1 MKKGKRIK
9 QVSRAVDPSFFA
21 VLSIAVALAAVLLL
35 LLTGRSKAFALEI
48 PSGYGLSIDQ
58 LCAEGSGITLQGGQ
72 TYLVAGPEGF
82 VTLARVSQTD
92 SLDGYTFNIAT
103 RREIELSVTYDE
115 NQKVVLSKSFFG
127 IGNAQHP
134 FRGTISMLGATDDT
148 ALKMTDWKV
157 LFNNLSSK
165 GSVQSDAAG
174 KKLVAQEDGAFSLCD
189 TITIE
194 PDSAVLNISG
204 FSFAR
209 KTTDSSGETTV
220 NKGVVHTDRS
230 AGLVAARV
238 TGSGSCQLDLT
249 RSFVSGEQYE
259 LNTTSG
265 DAAGLFAAIDSDAAI
280 AVTLP
285 ADIDLTV
292 STASGHAGLL
302 AGENKG
308 TLTVNGDVAL
318 HGSATASGD
327 DFAAG
332 LVGYNKKVAEFTG
345 PVKVSAITA
354 SGDYAGG
361 IVGRNEAGA
370 SVTFASDA
378 SLTAVN
384 ATGRIV
390 GGVAGLSQGTI
401 TAAGTCT
408 VSGGTF
414 TAQGSAPVMGGFIG
428 SFQPADST
436 VFDHVTVTGAT
447 FTGTDDASASHTV
460 GGYFGLLTANADVT
474 LSVDGASAF
483 TFGSV
488 RMGDIGGVIGKI
500 TGSSPVTV
508 VGGKA
513 DAMALTN
520 TFQNNNFSGN
530 LGGAVGTVDQNARL
544 KADRL
549 HLTNTMQK
557 SAANMADLVGVAA
570 AGAVVDVAAVTY
582 QDTNQESVLVSTV
595 NTGTVVRLSGALK
608 DSSKRSKHIV
618 RTQSDSLLFADTGFS
633 FARTGTVTGN
643 DVGNYG
649 QILRNDRLG
658 ILSFDSTSYQV
669 TVPEP
674 LTFTDGA
681 ITLASAKDAA
691 KLALTLQTH
700 GAFIGVDGISK
711 NNYTNLLKNLL
722 KANISLTG
730 DVDLCGSGVEQ
741 FTCALDVKTIFTG
754 TIVGGSHTLTLAI
767 GESIRSA
774 DGRTNENIGILNDG
788 VNTRY
793 FMGAFSSVS
802 GAKVESLTV
811 AGEVKHYANA
821 PSGFFL
827 GGVSSHASGV
837 VTLTNC
843 TTKLQITLAQGA
855 GYSQKSVYVGGFIG
869 STQNATLQI
878 TGSKTAASIRHENG
892 SYNINEVYLGGM
904 VGKATT
910 GQKVDLTNNII
921 SAAVTQEQSRP
932 NAYVGG
938 CIAILECSN
947 YVDVDL
953 TGTSA
958 TAEASVSAKST
969 TDAGGL
975 IGHTFDKCRLVL
987 DGAWQGTVSS
997 GSGSAGG
1004 LLYKLN
1010 GKLTANENFSVDGA
1024 KFTSGGAF
1032 KGAILGDGTTA
1043 FVVIGCAPENMKNI
1057 PANFDLFAGRNISAS
1072 ASIGVAANGGLV
1084 TVETSGAQIGQIP
1097 SSGGWPE
1104 LMNAHS
1110 NALTRYYFNIARLD
1124 RTHGDKHTPSATV
1137 SSPAD
1142 LIYWNVYDYIQGWD
1156 ARTKTGGLPDYVK
1169 AESFPTEIQNITGA
1183 TKDVDLKGYSFYP
1196 TKKEAVSFDFSGRT
1210 LTFGRT
1216 VSLTGGQFAGLQ
1228 GGVFSDV
1235 TTDSANITL
1244 SFKNVT
1250 LAGALSPVGDSSGA
1264 FLCGKVEGLRNTT
1277 VNAVVTATVEKV
1289 FFDGL
1294 SITGRTDT
1302 PLLLNRIGTNVNCSF
1317 TSVSQYAPAS
1327 YHDVSKITAYTGTN
1341 RPVAGSLIGSGG
1353 MTWTENGAQV
1363 NSEYI
1368 SVTFSDIVFA
1378 GEDGKSIF
1386 TSATLFREI
1395 NCTAG
1400 TGSFVYNFKLAEDWD
1415 GTSHKNAVTYGQEI
1429 STNNKQ
1435 YEYYDQD
1442 ILVDP
1447 TSGSKTGDKN
1457 EAFLT
1462 GYLVY
1467 VKNTMT
1473 GGVGLRVN
1481 QKSVNFDDGWGTY
1494 EHPYIISSEKQL
1506 VELAELVT
1514 MDKMFPVG
1522 YQIKYPHT
1530 KTDKTLDYTTCD
1542 EYAGDSTVTLKSGN
1556 LTLSASKL
1564 REYLRGAYFKIVNS
1578 VTLPDDFIGIGNANY
1593 PFHGVI
1599 TGGSSGAKTVI
1610 TMPDRTDIDKV
1621 GYGFINAAN
1630 GCGVYGLE
1638 FQYGDL
1644 SLSSSSYTSA
1654 TSRAF
1659 AATAKTEVSHFGGV
1673 ISWVIGGDNV
1683 LDNVSV
1689 TVGRVTPGHKTSV
1702 FGGYVGLVT
1711 GGGVTVRDLPDTGV
1725 NVDNFAAYYY
1735 YNPYVGKVLSGYVL
1749 SDDAGADKAYQNTN
1763 KNFSIPHITKTAA
1776 QTPFSGNTITLAD
1789 SDDLFMLSFGVSGGA
1804 LGYDAKQISYG
1815 QGALSRHGDYSKVGT
1830 ENLSQVKTDGDLR
1843 SGRYEDDLSGG
1854 GNSIFNAYFGVAA
1867 GRNLKGEKLTLNLTG
1882 ENYDMRAYPN
1892 AFRGLGS
1899 PYSGGDCFTFA
1910 VVKGRKDTSN
1920 APLSTV
1926 TLAVDLKQY
1935 YVSGAYEQDS
1945 VYNLAFVIENSG
1957 NSNKITYNGLKVSG
1971 NLSLSVMDA
1980 ATGREIETKNDD
1992 KSLFCLAGFAGFAA
2006 NAEFT
2011 DVAVE
2016 NLSVHSPGW
2025 AAGLVASEKD
2035 NTNNSAVKNCKI
2047 TGLNLLGRQSTGAVY
2062 GFLRVETA
2070 TKLSG
2075 VSVSDSSICTR
2086 SSQIVDKSNPY
2097 YNASAGGLVGAVVV
2111 YDNNSNGKIEISDS
2125 VIAHSS
2131 IVFETSAL
2139 YSGSRNGHA
2148 GGFIGS
2154 SANSAS
2160 FTNCTL
2166 DSTVVLSTSKW
2177 NDAGKYP
2184 TEYTA
2189 SSVEM
2194 AGVSAQ
2200 GVKNAMAY
2208 ALSSPT
2214 AFASGNAGGFLGAA
2228 NKTNTFTACKI
2239 TSDTSATVIL
2249 GYQNGGGMV
2258 GNGPDGAAYTFTNVT
2273 IQATNSP
2280 LYIFGRACAAGL
2292 LPWDN
2297 GKKPITANHVKV
2309 AGSGDSALLYILSNK
2324 NREAWASGFFGNFG
2338 KGGNAVT
2345 MTDAELTGCVIA
2357 AMEVAGIANRC
2368 NSTSATFSNIRISG
2382 NYLQVI
2388 GRDPAAGAVSKVQN
2402 TTTIDG
2408 LYLADNTIRQ
2418 AKNAGNAGA
2427 LAAIVDSGK
2436 ILNGYDILMKGN
2448 DVGYFGSL
2456 KTFPQILSA
2465 SGMLELKGASG
2476 ESQDKAGLVAY
2487 RNSGTVNV
2495 LALSSED
2502 DQYPSIFTGNKGRI
2516 VFAGYGTPSL
2526 YEKKYAQDPAYTPK
2540 QALAD
2545 HGVTPD
2551 GLAEILN
2558 GDPLTSQGAVFTPDY
2573 LNEKLRS
2580 GDRKTWSDTTFSQD
2594 STELYKLSYFAPG
2607 IAKNADLPVFH
2618 ITGRTNLTVSGLL
2631 NLITNGGYG
2640 SMSGA
2645 FQVQSL
2651 QANRYTLN
2659 SDGTL
2664 TLAENGTGDGSVRYE
2679 NGRFTAGKYDDL
2691 RSNHK
2696 TLTVLTLTLADTA
2709 GAHTYSMNLVV
2720 YYPQILQYKSN
2731 ISPLEGEQY
2740 QLSPFLN
2747 NSSYTMSGQDKRFHL
2762 DINAGSKFTFYMEYA
2777 YNDVAKN
2784 IEGYNFGKYVFSRT
2798 LDSETQEGGKFAV
2811 GTKFVLIDL
2820 NSPTASGYKSYYG
2833 QVEGQSTARIDLSSF
2848 RRGEDVAF
2856 REKLLEE
2863 IVDLTPGGRLNA
2875 DEKNYPYVE
2884 RYLMAVIPPE
2894 TDTEQKQFN
2903 LCAKVKDNDR
2913 NIIVE
2918 RDEEYCAISVWAP
2931 PTGNIAFTSTSQT
2944 FSNTADTALKT
2955 DVGISETFWPE
2966 YIAAMKRRALY
2977 GTHVFTI
2984 VDSSGAAVQFPAG
2997 TVVRLTAA
3005 DGTVLQTTTVVQS
3018 TSSVKYSVGDTIS
3031 KVDSQNVY
3039 SDSFTI
3045 SFDFS
3050 AASPLE
3056 FGRSFP
3062 KDAKFTVQDQF
3073 YLSGSEEHYSD
3084 GARVSDSTNSITA
3097 AEVSPVKLAIVPK
3110 DRKRLAINFGDLH
3123 ETTDDGKITFDLT
3136 ADFSAVLAQGVE
3148 NSRASVDFSVVKKT
3162 YDEAARKHIY
3172 TEEDLLSAA
3181 DSFVSVSTA
3190 DAPVSGSSALTID
3203 ADGMA
3208 RGAYELAVD
3217 LSAVERLLQNSREDQ
3232 PYDLLTNYRLV
3243 ANVTLTGR
3251 DTSTGKTVH
3260 YTATGYFVFLLCN
3273 IHSGVA

>member
-9 QVSRAVDPSFFA
+9 KVSRAVEPSFFA
-21 VLSIAVALAAVLLL
+21 VLSIAAALAAVLLL

-48 PSGYGLSIDQ
+48 PAGYGLSIDQ
-58 LCAEGSGITLQGGQ
+58 LCAEGSGITLQSGQ

-103 RREIELSVTYDE
+103 RGEIELSVTYDE

-165 GSVQSDAAG
+165 GSVQSDAVG
-174 KKLVAQEDGAFSLCD
+174 RKLAAQEDGAFSLCD

-209 KTTDSSGETTV
+209 KTTDSSGETAVT
-220 NKGVVHTDRS
+220 KGVVHTDRS

-265 DAAGLFAAIDSDAAI
+265 DVAGLFAAVDSDAAI

-308 TLTVNGDVAL
+308 TLTVNGDMTL

-332 LVGYNKKVAEFTG
+332 LVGCNKKNVEFTG
-345 PVKVSAITA
+345 AVNVPAITA
-354 SGDYAGG
+354 SGDYTGG
-361 IVGRNEAGA
+361 VVGRNEAGA

-384 ATGRIV
+384 ATGQTI
-390 GGVAGLSQGTI
+390 GGVAGLSRGTI

-428 SFQPADST
+428 SCQPADSA
-436 VFDHVTVTGAT
+436 VFDHVIVTDAA

-460 GGYFGLLTANADVT
+460 GGYFGLLTADVSVT
-474 LSVDGASAF
+474 LAVDGASSF

-488 RMGDIGGVIGKI
+488 RKGDIGGVIGKV
-500 TGSSPVTV
+500 TGASPVTV
-508 VGGKA
+508 GGKTGTL
-513 DAMALTN
+513 ALTN
-520 TFQNNNFSGN
+520 TFNNTAFSDN
-530 LGGAVGTVDQNARL
+530 LGGAVGTVSQNVRL
-544 KADRL
+544 KVDRL
-549 HLTNTMQK
+549 NLTNTMQK

-582 QDTNQESVLVSTV
+582 QNTNQESVLVSTA
-595 NTGTVVRLSGALK
+595 NTGTVVRLSGALT
-608 DSSKRSKHIV
+608 DSSNRSKHIV
-618 RTQSDSLLFADTGFS
+618 RTQSDSLLFADAGFS

-658 ILSFDSTSYQV
+658 ILSFDSTTYQV

-674 LTFTDGA
+674 LTFTGGA

-700 GAFIGVDGISK
+700 GAFIGTTSVTK
-711 NNYTNLLKNLL
+711 NNYTNLLKA
-722 KANISLTG
+722 KITLTG
-730 DVDLCGSGVEQ
+730 DIDLCNSGVEQ
-741 FTCALDVKTIFTG
+741 FTCAMNINTLFTG
-754 TIVGGSHTLTLAI
+754 TIGGGGHTLTLAI

-774 DGRTNENIGILNDG
+774 DGLTNENIGILNDG

-793 FMGAFSSVS
+793 FMGAFSSMS
-802 GAKVESLTV
+802 GAKVEGLTV

-821 PSGFFL
+821 PAGFFL
-827 GGVSSHASGV
+827 GGVSGHASSV

-855 GYSQKSVYVGGFIG
+855 GSSQRSIYVGGFIG

-878 TGSKTAASIRHENG
+878 TGSTTAASIRHESG
-892 SYNINEVYLGGM
+892 SYNIKEVYLGGM
-904 VGKATT
+904 VGKANTA
-910 GQKVDLTNNII
+910 QKVDLTNNTI
-921 SAAVTQEQSRP
+921 SAAVAQEQSRED
-932 NAYVGG
+932 AYVGG
-938 CIAILECSN
+938 CIAILECTN

-958 TAEASVSAKST
+958 TAEASVSARST
-969 TDAGGL
+969 ATAGGL

-997 GSGSAGG
+997 GSGSVGG

-1010 GKLTANENFSVDGA
+1010 GKLTANEGFSVDGA

-1032 KGAILGDGTTA
+1032 KGAILGDGITA

-1057 PANFDLFAGRNISAS
+1057 PADFDLFAGRNISAS

-1097 SSGGWPE
+1097 STGGWPE

-1124 RTHGDKHTPSATV
+1124 QTHADRHKPSATV
-1137 SSPAD
+1137 SAPAD

-1156 ARTKTGGLPDYVK
+1156 ASAKTGGLPDYVK
-1169 AESFPTEIQNITGA
+1169 AESFPTEILNITGA
-1183 TKDVDLKGYSFYP
+1183 TKAVDLTDYSFYP

-1216 VSLTGGQFAGLQ
+1216 VSLTGSQFAGLQ
-1228 GGVFSDV
+1228 SGVFSDV

-1277 VNAVVTATVEKV
+1277 VNAVVTAAVEKV

-1294 SITGRTDT
+1294 SITGHTDT

-1317 TSVSQYAPAS
+1317 TSVSQYTPAS
-1327 YHDVSKITAYTGTN
+1327 YHAVSKSTAYTGTG

-1400 TGSFVYNFKLAEDWD
+1400 TGSFVYNFNLAEDWD
-1415 GTSHKNAVTYGQEI
+1415 GASHKNAVTYGQEI
-1429 STNNKQ
+1429 STNDKQ
-1435 YEYYDQD
+1435 YEYYDKD

-1467 VKNTMT
+1467 VKSTMT
-1473 GGVGLRVN
+1473 GGVSLRVN

-1530 KTDKTLDYTTCD
+1530 KTDKTLDYTICD
-1542 EYAGDSTVTLKSGN
+1542 EYAGDSTATLKSGD
-1556 LTLSASKL
+1556 LTLSASTL

-1599 TGGSSGAKTVI
+1599 TGGSSDAKTVI
-1610 TMPDRTDIDKV
+1610 TMPGRTDIDKV

-1644 SLSSSSYTSA
+1644 ALSSSSYASA

-1659 AATAKTEVSHFGGV
+1659 AAAAKTEVSHFGGV

-1689 TVGRVTPGHKTSV
+1689 TVGQVTPGHKTSV

-1711 GGGVTVRDLPDTGV
+1711 GGGVTVRDLPDIGV
-1725 NVDNFAAYYY
+1725 NVDDFAAYYY
-1735 YNPYVGKVLSGYVL
+1735 YNPYVGKVISGYVL
-1749 SDDAGADKAYQNTN
+1749 SDDAGADKAYQNTD

-1776 QTPFSGNTITLAD
+1776 QTAFSGNTITLAD

-1804 LGYDAKQISYG
+1804 LGYDAKQVSYG
-1815 QGALSRHGDYSKVGT
+1815 QGALSRHGDYSKVGA

-1899 PYSGGDCFTFA
+1899 PYSGDECFTFA
-1910 VVKGRKDTSN
+1910 VVKGQKDTSN

-1926 TLAVDLKQY
+1926 TFAVDLKQY
-1935 YVSGAYEQDS
+1935 IVSGAYEQDS

-1957 NSNKITYNGLKVSG
+1957 NDKKITYNGLKISG
-1971 NLSLSVMDA
+1971 KLSLSVMDA
-1980 ATGREIETKNDD
+1980 ATDREIETKNSD
-1992 KSLFCLAGFAGFAA
+1992 KPLFCLAGFAGYAA

-2025 AAGLVASEKD
+2025 AAGLVSSEMD

-2047 TGLNLLGRQSTGAVY
+2047 TGLTLLGRQSTGAVY
-2062 GFLRVETA
+2062 GFLRVKSV

-2075 VSVSDSSICTR
+2075 VSVSDSSIRTR
-2086 SSQIVDKSNPY
+2086 NSQIVNTSYQN
-2097 YNASAGGLVGAVVV
+2097 YNASAGGLVGAIVV
-2111 YDNNSNGKIEISDS
+2111 YDNNNRNGRIEVSDS
-2125 VIAHSS
+2125 GVARSE
-2131 IVFETSAL
+2131 IVFETSGT
-2139 YSGSRNGHA
+2139 YTGSSNSHA

-2166 DSTVVLSTSKW
+2166 DSTMVLSSAKW
-2177 NDAGKYP
+2177 NSDGTYP
-2184 TEYTA
+2184 TEYT
-2189 SSVEM
+2189 SSVELN
-2194 AGVSAQ
+2194 GVSSPD
-2200 GVKNAMAY
+2200 VKKAAAY
-2208 ALSSPT
+2208 ALSSNG
-2214 AFASGNAGGFLGAA
+2214 ANASGNAGGFIGVAA
-2228 NKTNTFTACKI
+2228 KTNIFTSCKI
-2239 TSDTSATVIL
+2239 TSDTAATVIL
-2249 GYQNGGGMV
+2249 GYQNSGGMV
-2258 GNGPDGAAYTFTNVT
+2258 GNAPDGAAYTFSDVT
-2273 IQATNSP
+2273 VQATNSP
-2280 LYIFGRACAAGL
+2280 LYIFGRACSAGL
-2292 LPWDN
+2292 LPWDKGGN
-2297 GKKPITANHVKV
+2297 PITANHVKV

-2324 NREAWASGFFGNFG
+2324 GNAAFSSGFFGNFG
-2338 KGGNAVT
+2338 NGGNVVT
-2345 MTDAELTGCVIA
+2345 ITDAELTGCVIA
-2357 AMEVAGIANRC
+2357 AMEVAGITNRC
-2368 NSTSATFSNIRISG
+2368 NSRSATFSNIRISG
-2382 NYLQVI
+2382 NYLQVV
-2388 GRDPAAGAVSKVQN
+2388 GRDSAAGAVSKVQN

-2418 AKNAGNAGA
+2418 ARNAGNAGA

-2448 DVGYFGSL
+2448 DVAYSGSL
-2456 KTFPQILSA
+2456 KTFPQLLSA
-2465 SGMLELKGASG
+2465 SGMSELKSTSG

-2502 DQYPSIFTGNKGRI
+2502 DQYPSVVTGNKGRI
-2516 VFAGYGTPSL
+2516 VFAGYGAPSL
-2526 YEKKYAQDPAYTPK
+2526 YEEKYAQDSAYTPK

-2545 HGVTPD
+2545 YGVTPD

-2580 GDRKTWSDTTFSQD
+2580 GTGKTWSDKTLSQD

-2607 IAKNADLPVFH
+2607 IEKNADLPVFH
-2618 ITGRTNLTVSGLL
+2618 ITGRTNLTMSGLL

-2651 QANRYTLN
+2651 QADRYTLA

-2691 RSNHK
+2691 RSDHK

-2762 DINAGSKFTFYMEYA
+2762 DINAGSKFSFYMEYA
-2777 YNDVAKN
+2777 YNDVAEN

-2798 LDSETQEGGKFAV
+2798 LDSEAQEGGKFAV

-2833 QVEGQSTARIDLSSF
+2833 QVEGQSTAQIDLSSF

-2856 REKLLEE
+2856 QEKLLEE
-2863 IVDLTPGGRLNA
+2863 IVGLIPGRRLNA
-2875 DEKNYPYVE
+2875 DKENYPYVE

-2931 PTGNIAFTSTSQT
+2931 PTGNIAFSNTSQT

-2955 DVGISETFWPE
+2955 DVSISETFGPE
-2966 YIAAMKRRALY
+2966 YIAAMKGRALY
-2977 GTHVFTI
+2977 GTHVFTV
-2984 VDSSGAAVQFPAG
+2984 VDSSGAAVQLPAG

-3031 KVDSQNVY
+3031 KVDSRYVY

-3073 YLSGSEEHYSD
+3073 YLSGDEEHYSD
-3084 GARVSDSTNSITA
+3084 GTRVSDSTNSITA

-3110 DRKRLAINFGDLH
+3110 DRKRLAINFGDLQ

-3136 ADFSAVLAQGVE
+3136 ADFSAVLAQGIKD
-3148 NSRASVDFSVVKKT
+3148 SRASVDFSVVKKT
-3162 YDEAARKHIY
+3162 YDEAAGKHVY
-3172 TEEDLLSAA
+3172 TGEDLLSAA

-3203 ADGMA
+3203 ADGTA
-3208 RGAYELAVD
+3208 RGAYELTVD
-3217 LSAVERLLQNSREDQ
+3217 LPAVEQLLQASDEDQ
-3232 PYDLLTNYRLV
+3232 PYDPLTNYRLV
-3243 ANVTLTGR
+3243 ANVTLTGT
-3251 DTSTGKTVH
+3251 DASTGEAMH
-3260 YTATGYFVFLLCN
+3260 YTASGYLVFLLCN

>member
-1 MKKGKRIK
+1 M
-9 QVSRAVDPSFFA
+9 DPSFFA
-21 VLSIAVALAAVLLL
+21 VLSIAAALAAVLLL

-58 LCAEGSGITLQGGQ
+58 LCAESSGITLQSGQ

-103 RREIELSVTYDE
+103 RGEIELSVTYDE

-220 NKGVVHTDRS
+220 SKGVVHTDRS

-238 TGSGSCQLDLT
+238 TGSGSCWLDLT

-265 DAAGLFAAIDSDAAI
+265 DGAGLFAAIDSDAAI

-285 ADIDLTV
+285 ANIDLTV

-332 LVGYNKKVAEFTG
+332 LVGCNKKVAEFTG
-345 PVKVSAITA
+345 SVNVSAITA

-384 ATGRIV
+384 ATGRII
-390 GGVAGLSQGTI
+390 GGVAGLSQGII

-428 SFQPADST
+428 S
-436 VFDHVTVTGAT
+436 
-447 FTGTDDASASHTV
+447 
-460 GGYFGLLTANADVT
+460 
-474 LSVDGASAF
+474 
-483 TFGSV
+483 
-488 RMGDIGGVIGKI
+488 
-500 TGSSPVTV
+500 
-508 VGGKA
+508 
-513 DAMALTN
+513 
-520 TFQNNNFSGN
+520 
-530 LGGAVGTVDQNARL
+530 
-544 KADRL
+544 
-549 HLTNTMQK
+549 
-557 SAANMADLVGVAA
+557 
-570 AGAVVDVAAVTY
+570 
-582 QDTNQESVLVSTV
+582 
-595 NTGTVVRLSGALK
+595 
-608 DSSKRSKHIV
+608 
-618 RTQSDSLLFADTGFS
+618 
-633 FARTGTVTGN
+633 
-643 DVGNYG
+643 
-649 QILRNDRLG
+649 
-658 ILSFDSTSYQV
+658 
-669 TVPEP
+669 
-674 LTFTDGA
+674 
-681 ITLASAKDAA
+681 
-691 KLALTLQTH
+691 
-700 GAFIGVDGISK
+700 
-711 NNYTNLLKNLL
+711 
-722 KANISLTG
+722 
-730 DVDLCGSGVEQ
+730 
-741 FTCALDVKTIFTG
+741 
-754 TIVGGSHTLTLAI
+754 
-767 GESIRSA
+767 
-774 DGRTNENIGILNDG
+774 
-788 VNTRY
+788 
-793 FMGAFSSVS
+793 
-802 GAKVESLTV
+802 
-811 AGEVKHYANA
+811 
-821 PSGFFL
+821 
-827 GGVSSHASGV
+827 
-837 VTLTNC
+837 
-843 TTKLQITLAQGA
+843 
-855 GYSQKSVYVGGFIG
+855 
-869 STQNATLQI
+869 TQNATLRI
-878 TGSKTAASIRHENG
+878 TGSTTAASIRHENG

-904 VGKATT
+904 VGKSTT
-910 GQKVDLTNNII
+910 TRKVDLTNNII
-921 SAAVTQEQSRP
+921 SAVVIQEQSRP

-969 TDAGGL
+969 TAAGGL

-987 DGAWQGTVSS
+987 DGVWQGTVNS
-997 GSGSAGG
+997 GSGSVGG

-1010 GKLTANENFSVDGA
+1010 GKLTANEHFSVDGA
-1024 KFTSGGAF
+1024 EFTSGGAF
-1032 KGAILGDGTTA
+1032 KGAILGDGITA

-1072 ASIGVAANGGLV
+1072 TSIGVAANGGLV

-1124 RTHGDKHTPSATV
+1124 QTHGDKHTPSTTV

-1156 ARTKTGGLPDYVK
+1156 ASTKTGGLPDYVK

-1183 TKDVDLKGYSFYP
+1183 TKDVDLTGYSFYP

-1216 VSLTGGQFAGLQ
+1216 VSLTGG
-1228 GGVFSDV
+1228 
-1235 TTDSANITL
+1235 
-1244 SFKNVT
+1244 
-1250 LAGALSPVGDSSGA
+1250 
-1264 FLCGKVEGLRNTT
+1264 
-1277 VNAVVTATVEKV
+1277 
-1289 FFDGL
+1289 
-1294 SITGRTDT
+1294 
-1302 PLLLNRIGTNVNCSF
+1302 
-1317 TSVSQYAPAS
+1317 
-1327 YHDVSKITAYTGTN
+1327 
-1341 RPVAGSLIGSGG
+1341 
-1353 MTWTENGAQV
+1353 
-1363 NSEYI
+1363 
-1368 SVTFSDIVFA
+1368 
-1378 GEDGKSIF
+1378 
-1386 TSATLFREI
+1386 
-1395 NCTAG
+1395 
-1400 TGSFVYNFKLAEDWD
+1400 
-1415 GTSHKNAVTYGQEI
+1415 
-1429 STNNKQ
+1429 
-1435 YEYYDQD
+1435 
-1442 ILVDP
+1442 
-1447 TSGSKTGDKN
+1447 
-1457 EAFLT
+1457 
-1462 GYLVY
+1462 
-1467 VKNTMT
+1467 
-1473 GGVGLRVN
+1473 
-1481 QKSVNFDDGWGTY
+1481 
-1494 EHPYIISSEKQL
+1494 
-1506 VELAELVT
+1506 
-1514 MDKMFPVG
+1514 
-1522 YQIKYPHT
+1522 
-1530 KTDKTLDYTTCD
+1530 
-1542 EYAGDSTVTLKSGN
+1542 
-1556 LTLSASKL
+1556 
-1564 REYLRGAYFKIVNS
+1564 
-1578 VTLPDDFIGIGNANY
+1578 
-1593 PFHGVI
+1593 
-1599 TGGSSGAKTVI
+1599 SSGAKTVI
-1610 TMPDRTDIDKV
+1610 TMPGRTDIDKV

-1659 AATAKTEVSHFGGV
+1659 AAAAKTEVSHFGGI

-1689 TVGRVTPGHKTSV
+1689 TVGQVTPGHKTSV

-1725 NVDNFAAYYY
+1725 NADDFAAYYY

-1749 SDDAGADKAYQNTN
+1749 SDDAGADKAYQNTD
-1763 KNFSIPHITKTAA
+1763 KNFSIPHIMKTAA
-1776 QTPFSGNTITLAD
+1776 QTAFSGNTITLAD

-1957 NSNKITYNGLKVSG
+1957 NSSKITYNGLKVSG

-1980 ATGREIETKNDD
+1980 ATGREIETKNRD
-1992 KSLFCLAGFAGFAA
+1992 KPLFCLAGFVGYAA

-2047 TGLNLLGRQSTGAVY
+2047 TGLTLLGRQSTGAVY
-2062 GFLRVETA
+2062 GFLRVQTA

-2075 VSVSDSSICTR
+2075 VSVSDSSIRTR
-2086 SSQIVDKSNPY
+2086 NSQIVNTSYQN
-2097 YNASAGGLVGAVVV
+2097 YNASAGGLVGAIVV
-2111 YDNNSNGKIEISDS
+2111 YDNNNRNGKIEISDS
-2125 VIAHSS
+2125 VIARSS

-2139 YSGSRNGHA
+2139 YSGSSNGHA

-2166 DSTVVLSTSKW
+2166 DSTVVLSTGKW

-2194 AGVSAQ
+2194 AGVSAP

-2208 ALSSPT
+2208 ALSST
-2214 AFASGNAGGFLGAA
+2214 TGGASGNAGGFLGVAA
-2228 NKTNTFTACKI
+2228 KTNTFTACKI

-2258 GNGPDGAAYTFTNVT
+2258 GNGPDGAAYTFTDVT

-2280 LYIFGRACAAGL
+2280 LCILGRACAAGL
-2292 LPWDN
+2292 LPWDKGRN
-2297 GKKPITANHVKV
+2297 PITANHVKV

-2324 NREAWASGFFGNFG
+2324 NQRAWASGFFGNFG
-2338 KGGNAVT
+2338 NGGNAVT

-2357 AMEVAGIANRC
+2357 AMEVAGIASRC
-2368 NSTSATFSNIRISG
+2368 SSTSATFSNIRISG

-2388 GRDPAAGAVSKVQN
+2388 GRDSAAGAVSKVQN

-2427 LAAIVDSGK
+2427 LAAIVDSDK

-2448 DVGYFGSL
+2448 DVGYSGSL
-2456 KTFPQILSA
+2456 KPFPQILSA
-2465 SGMLELKGASG
+2465 SGMLELKGTSG

-2487 RNSGTVNV
+2487 RNSGTVNI

-2502 DQYPSIFTGNKGRI
+2502 DQYPSIVTGNKGRI

-2526 YEKKYAQDPAYTPK
+2526 YEKKYAQNPAYTPK

-2580 GDRKTWSDTTFSQD
+2580 GASKTWSDKTLSQD

-2651 QANRYTLN
+2651 QADRYTLN

-2691 RSNHK
+2691 RSDHK

-2709 GAHTYSMNLVV
+2709 GAHTYSMNLVA

-2777 YNDVAKN
+2777 YNDVAEN
-2784 IEGYNFGKYVFSRT
+2784 IEGYNFGKYVFSHT

-2811 GTKFVLIDL
+2811 GTKFVLVDL
-2820 NSPTASGYKSYYG
+2820 NSLTASGYKSYYG
-2833 QVEGQSTARIDLSSF
+2833 QVKGQSTAQIDLSSF

-2856 REKLLEE
+2856 QEKLLEE
-2863 IVDLTPGGRLNA
+2863 IVGLTPGRRLNT
-2875 DEKNYPYVE
+2875 DQEKYPYVE

-2913 NIIVE
+2913 NIIVK

-2931 PTGNIAFTSTSQT
+2931 PTGNIAFSSTSQT

-2955 DVGISETFWPE
+2955 DVSISEIFRPE
-2966 YIAAMKRRALY
+2966 YIAAMKGRALY

-3005 DGTVLQTTTVVQS
+3005 DGTVLQTTTVMQS

-3031 KVDSQNVY
+3031 KVDSQYVY

-3073 YLSGSEEHYSD
+3073 YLSGDEEHYSD

-3162 YDEAARKHIY
+3162 YDEAAGKHVY
-3172 TEEDLLSAA
+3172 TGKDLLSAA
-3181 DSFVSVSTA
+3181 DPFVSVSTA

-3203 ADGMA
+3203 ADGTA

-3217 LSAVERLLQNSREDQ
+3217 LSAVERLLQTSGEDQ
-3232 PYDLLTNYRLV
+3232 PYDPLTNYRLV
-3243 ANVTLTGR
+3243 ANVTLTGT
-3251 DTSTGKTVH
+3251 DASTGETVH
-3260 YTATGYFVFLLCN
+3260 YTASGYFVFLLCN